1 MVGGHKNKCIKKK
14 IFEIGLIINLVN
26 MKNRLNED
34 LKSAMKNKES
44 LRLNTIRLVKKYIQ
58 ELETSVGHTG
68 EATDAEI
75 LKIINKLVKQGKD
88 AADQY
93 KTAGRTDLYENETKQ
108 VAVLETYLPKQLTDD
123 EISIEIDKVMSE
135 TGSTNMGILMKE
147 LNTRLAGRADGKTIS
162 KILKTKL

>member
-1 MVGGHKNKCIKKK
+1 MSLKSK
-14 IFEIGLIINLVN
+14 
-26 MKNRLNED
+26 LNDD

-68 EATDAEI
+68 DATDVEV

-88 AADQY
+88 AAEQY
-93 KTAGRTDLYENETKQ
+93 KTAGRMDIYEEEMEQ
-108 VAVLETYLPKQLTDD
+108 VSVLEKYLPKQLSDD
-123 EISIEIDKVMSE
+123 EISIEIDNVMLE
-135 TGSTNMGILMKE
+135 TGSTNIGVLMKE

-162 KILKTKL
+162 RILKTKL